1 MKDSIQIFLI
11 VIDEYPFHF
20 SLYFHETMENKKH
33 LVLGVTFIVIGAIW
47 ALDNIEVIPWQI
59 KDYLFNWEN
68 LCIAIGGYL
77 LLTKENI
84 RLGAILLA
92 LGVFFAI
99 DDWFDIDVSIWSLW
113 PLGLVFIG
121 IYLIGRNK
129 SSIEVLDQPNE
140 GNTIEDTAIFSGG
153 DKVITSQD
161 FKGGTLTAMFGGSNI
176 DLTTSNISSTPAV
189 VDVFFMFGGSK
200 IRVPHNWQV
209 EFKVLNLFG
218 GLSDKRQFTQ
228 NPDGQK
234 KLIIKGLIIFGGS
247 EVTN

>member
-1 MKDSIQIFLI
+1 M
-11 VIDEYPFHF
+11 
-20 SLYFHETMENKKH
+20 MENKKN
-33 LVLGVTFIVIGAIW
+33 LFIGVIFIVIGAVW

-59 KDYLFNWEN
+59 RAYLFNWEN
-68 LCIAIGGYL
+68 ILIAIGAFL
-77 LLTKENI
+77 LITKENT
-84 RLGAILLA
+84 RVGAILLA
-92 LGVFFAI
+92 LGVFFAL
-99 DDWFDIDVSIWSLW
+99 DDWFGIYVSIWNLW

-129 SSIEVLDQPNE
+129 SAEEAFSQQTE

-153 DKVITSQD
+153 DKVISAPD

-176 DLTTSNISSTPAV
+176 DLTTSDITTTPAV

-200 IRVPHNWQV
+200 IRVPQDWQV
-209 EFKVLNLFG
+209 EFKVTNLFG
-218 GLSDKRQFTQ
+218 GLSDKRQFTE